1 MIFTEP
7 EDKQLSL
14 QMVLARLTRLGLVEE
29 PLLMVREIKLLNHHL
44 QMDMARLTRQLELGL
59 VQEPLGGLDREILL
73 GQNLVVKTWNLFR
86 TKRRIISMKMMK
98 NQT

>member
-29 PLLMVREIKLLNHHL
+29 PLVMVREIKLLNHHL

-59 VQEPLGGLDREILL
+59 VQEPLGGLDREILP
-73 GQNLVVKTWNLFR
+73 GQHLVVKTWNLFR

>member
-29 PLLMVREIKLLNHHL
+29 PLVMVREIKLLNHHL

-73 GQNLVVKTWNLFR
+73 GQNLEVKTWNLFR

>member
-1 MIFTEP
+1 LIFTEP

-29 PLLMVREIKLLNHHL
+29 PLVLVKLLNHHL

-59 VQEPLGGLDREILL
+59 VQEPRGGLDREILL
-73 GQNLVVKTWNLFR
+73 GQNLVVKIWNLFR
-86 TKRRIISMKMMK
+86 SKRKIISMKMMK